1 MVIATAEAGF
11 PSLYVSVDRVLCVG
25 AGGVGTGGELC
36 PFFPPQSLSLE
47 KDALALWWVSRQR
60 FYVDLLRAAMKST
73 GIVVQLY

>member
-1 MVIATAEAGF
+1 MIATAEAGF
-11 PSLYVSVDRVLCVG
+11 LSLYVSVDRVLCVG

-60 FYVDLLRAAMKST
+60 FYVDLLRATMKST